1 MRSNFLLRLLC
12 REEQDFEYARVIQEE
27 LQRCAEEAQRRE
39 LDDEVSFYSHLFA
52 YIAYFITNLCINIY
66 IFKSN
71 VYLIFFYST
80 QHSKK

>member
-39 LDDEVSFYSHLFA
+39 LDDEVSFYS
-52 YIAYFITNLCINIY
+52 I
-66 IFKSN
+66 
-71 VYLIFFYST
+71 
-80 QHSKK
+80 

>member
-39 LDDEVSFYSHLFA
+39 LDDEVSFLLTSLCLHSIFYYQPVHK
-52 YIAYFITNLCINIY
+52 YFFL
-66 IFKSN
+66 KSN